1 MQHDFLYLLLVQR
14 VMLSKVQT
22 IQYLMIEV
30 SMNNDLEVELV
41 PLHHLLPGRARYDYS
56 YTICHTAE
64 SAMTTVTPFVTL
76 QIQNRLQ
83 LHHLSHCRVSSDYPP
98 VRLQNSLLTTRAI
111 PHCHH
116 VCSMPSAIHTLTIPT
131 VITI

>member
-1 MQHDFLYLLLVQR
+1 MQQIMQHDFLYLLLVQR

-30 SMNNDLEVELV
+30 SMNNDLEIELV

-64 SAMTTVTPFVTL
+64 PDMTTVTPFVT
-76 QIQNRLQ
+76 QQSQ
-83 LHHLSHCRVSSDYPP
+83 L
-98 VRLQNSLLTTRAI
+98 
-111 PHCHH
+111 
-116 VCSMPSAIHTLTIPT
+116 
-131 VITI
+131 